1 MRVLMVGPYPP
12 WRDGIAAYALQSVKR
27 LRAEGHD
34 VEALSPLPSAAQH
47 HLDLAGWRGPLAL
60 AKRVAG
66 YDLVVL
72 QFHPDVFYPQGC
84 LPWERIAISLGLAE
98 ALRRA
103 RRSEVVLH
111 EVDYNRL
118 AIPTQRRAFR
128 RFLLA
133 ASTVEVHTEAERG
146 RLARAAGLTA
156 SRIQLRIHEGDFV
169 ARTRLDRAAA
179 RASLGIPQESHV
191 FLCIGFI
198 QPHKG
203 FDRAVRA
210 FAQLGSSA
218 ARLYVVGSVRLDE
231 PEYTVHL
238 AELRALVERAPG
250 AQLVT
255 GYLTDE
261 LFDRWIVAADT
272 VVLPYR
278 MIWSSSVLGRAAVLG
293 RPVIAADVGGL
304 RDQAPPGTALV
315 ASDEELLA
323 AMRRAL
329 GEPTGAEGVG
339 AVDTSAPDERHYPT
353 LRGDAPGMVGQLVR
367 ERAAEIRRQAGMVE
381 VGDASGS
388 GPRPYDRLVALPPLT
403 GPAIGPSSRG
413 RRFVKLVVHRL
424 TRWEVDPIIRQV
436 NALHAAVL
444 QALTPGGDGKP
455 PV

>member
-1 MRVLMVGPYPP
+1 MVSPYPP

-27 LRAEGHD
+27 LRAEGHA
-34 VEALSPLPSAAQH
+34 VEVLSPLPSAAHH
-47 HLDLAGWRGPLAL
+47 HLGLAGWRGPLHL

-66 YDLVVL
+66 YDLVVI
-72 QFHPDVFYPQGC
+72 QFHPDVFYPQSC
-84 LPWERIAISLGLAE
+84 LPSERIAISLGLA
-98 ALRRA
+98 AVLRRA

-118 AIPTQRRAFR
+118 AILSQRAAFR

-133 ASTVEVHTEAERG
+133 ASVVEVHTQAERR
-146 RLARAAGLTA
+146 RLARAAGLA
-156 SRIQLRIHEGDFV
+156 ESRIQLRVHEGDFV
-169 ARTRLDRAAA
+169 ARTDLDRADA
-179 RASLGIPQESHV
+179 RASLGIPQDIHV

-210 FAQLGSSA
+210 FAQLGPSV

-238 AELRALVERAPG
+238 AELRTLVERTPG
-250 AQLVT
+250 AELVT

-278 MIWSSSVLGRAAVLG
+278 MIWSSSVLGRATLLR

-304 RDQAPPGTALV
+304 RDQAPSGTVLV
-315 ASDEELLA
+315 GSDEELLL
-323 AMRRAL
+323 AMRAAI
-329 GEPTGAEGVG
+329 GVAQGAPPIVPGTTPLPVPEQ
-339 AVDTSAPDERHYPT
+339 HFPT
-353 LRGDAPGMVGQLVR
+353 LDSPTPEEVARVVR
-367 ERAAEIRRQAGMVE
+367 ERAMQIREIAGMLPITD
-381 VGDASGS
+381 GSRS
-388 GPRPYDRLVALPPLT
+388 GPAPYDRLLALAPLP
-403 GPAIGPSSRG
+403 GPTVGSASGW
-413 RRFVKLVVHRL
+413 RRRVQLVVHRL
-424 TRWEVDPIIRQV
+424 TRWEVDPIVRQV

-444 QALTPGGDGKP
+444 QALSERTNGSSPKE
-455 PV
+455 